1 MTLLRIALASLL
13 NRRYSA
19 ALTIAAIAVS
29 VALLLGVEKVR
40 TETRSSFAATI
51 SGTDLIVGA
60 RTGSIQLL
68 LYSVFRIGE
77 ATNNISWQS
86 YQEIA
91 AHPQVAWTVPLSLG
105 DSHRGFRVLGTTPEY
120 FEHYRYGD
128 RQLLAFAEG
137 RRLEDIYDAVLGA
150 QVAEELGYVL
160 DQEITISHGIGAVS
174 FAHHEEHPFRVVGIL
189 RRSGTP
195 VDRTVHVTLEGIE
208 AIHIGWETGAR
219 QPGATVDAEGARQRD
234 LTPASVTAILVGMQ
248 SRLAIFG
255 VQRQINEFRGEPL
268 LAILPGVALQQ
279 LWGLVSVAENALF
292 AVSACV
298 VLAGLLG
305 MLAALL
311 TTLNE
316 RRREMAILRSTGARP
331 LQIFG
336 LLVFESMLLTVLG
349 ILAGLILL
357 YAGLILGQELASA
370 RFGLY
375 LAITPPSLWQ
385 WQLLGLVLGAGLA
398 AGTLPAWL
406 AYRHT
411 VADGLTLRT

>member
-1 MTLLRIALASLL
+1 MTLLRIAFASLM

-19 ALTIAAIAVS
+19 ALTVAAIAVS

-86 YQEIA
+86 YQQIA

-105 DSHRGFRVLGTTPEY
+105 DSHRGFRVLGTTRDY

-128 RQLLAFAEG
+128 RQPLAFAQG
-137 RRLEDIYDAVLGA
+137 VPFDDVYDAVLGA

-160 DQEITISHGIGAVS
+160 GEEIIISHGIGAVS
-174 FAHHEEHPFRVVGIL
+174 FAHHDEHPFKVVGIL
-189 RRSGTP
+189 KRTGTP
-195 VDRTVHVTLEGIE
+195 VDRTVHVSLEGIE

-219 QPGATVDAEGARQRD
+219 RPGGTVSPEEARARD
-234 LTPASVTAILVGMQ
+234 LTPKSITAVLVGMQ

-255 VQRQINEFRGEPL
+255 VQRQINEYRGEPL

-279 LWGLVSVAENALF
+279 LWSLVAVAENALF

-316 RRREMAILRSTGARP
+316 RRREMAILRSAGARP
-331 LQIFG
+331 LQVFG
-336 LLVFESMLLTVLG
+336 LLVFESLLLTALG
-349 ILAGLILL
+349 IAAGLALL
-357 YAGLILGQELASA
+357 YGGLLAVQELAA
-370 RFGLY
+370 TRFGLF

-385 WQLLGLVLGAGLA
+385 WQLVGLVLLAGLL
-398 AGTLPAWL
+398 AGLLPAAL
-406 AYRHT
+406 AYRNT

>member
-1 MTLLRIALASLL
+1 MTLLRIAFASLL

-19 ALTIAAIAVS
+19 VLTIAAIAVS

-40 TETRSSFAATI
+40 TETRSSFTATI

-60 RTGSIQLL
+60 RSGAIQLL

-77 ATNNISWQS
+77 ATSNMSWQS

-91 AHPQVAWTVPLSLG
+91 AHPQVAWTVPMSLG
-105 DSHRGFRVLGTTPEY
+105 DSHRGFRVLGTTTGY
-120 FEHYRYGD
+120 FAHYRFGD
-128 RQLLAFAEG
+128 RQALAFASG
-137 RRLEDIYDAVLGA
+137 GPFDDLYDAVIGA

-160 DQEITISHGIGAVS
+160 GQEIVISHGVGAVS
-174 FAHHEEHPFRVVGIL
+174 FAHHDEHPFRVAGIL
-189 RRSGTP
+189 KRTGTP
-195 VDRTVHVTLEGIE
+195 VDRTVHVTLEGVE

-219 QPGATVDAEGARQRD
+219 RPGGTVDSDTARQRD
-234 LTPASVTAILVGMQ
+234 LTPASITAVLVGMQ
-248 SRLAIFG
+248 SRLSIFA
-255 VQRQINEFRGEPL
+255 VQRQINEYRGEAL

-279 LWGLVSVAENALF
+279 LWSLVSVAENALF

-316 RRREMAILRSTGARP
+316 RRREMAILRSAGARP

-336 LLVFESMLLTVLG
+336 LLVFESMLLTLLG
-349 ILAGLILL
+349 ILAGLLLL
-357 YAGLILGQELASA
+357 YGGLLLVQELAAA

-375 LAITPPSLWQ
+375 LAITAPSLWQ
-385 WQLLGLVLGAGLA
+385 WQLLGLVMGAGLL

-406 AYRHT
+406 AYRNT